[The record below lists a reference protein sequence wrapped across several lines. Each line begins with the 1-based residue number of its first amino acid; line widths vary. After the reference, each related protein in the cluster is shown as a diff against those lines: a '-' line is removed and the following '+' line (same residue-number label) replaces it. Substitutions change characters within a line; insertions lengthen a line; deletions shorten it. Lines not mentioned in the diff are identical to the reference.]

1 MQTTIFKQK
10 SNYWRVFALCFF
22 TAVLLFA
29 PHCIVDA
36 VAGGGYFHYA
46 GDFNDQQINFY
57 QYANAFVKNGGSF
70 SWATD
75 LGSGFVNSYSFYL
88 LGSPFFWLSMVVPAR
103 LMPWAMVPLL
113 CLKMAV
119 AGGGGYLWARRW
131 VRDETWSMLAGC
143 LYAFSGFSIYNI
155 FFNHFL
161 DVVALFP
168 YMLAALDDA
177 VIDDKKGAF
186 PFWVALN
193 LVDNYFFF
201 AGQAVFLIIYFFCMA
216 AGRRYELG
224 LRKFVRLA
232 WETAL
237 GCACGCVLLL
247 PAGCRCCKIR
257 APSTRSAGTGICSTA
272 NPSSTARFFTA
283 PCSCPT
289 RPISRTCFRRASSS
303 TRA

>member
-1 MQTTIFKQK
+1 MA
-10 SNYWRVFALCFF
+10 RLC
-22 TAVLLFA
+22 TLLFHGGA
-29 PHCIVDA
+29 AVCAHCIVDA

-57 QYANAFVKNGGSF
+57 RYANAFVKNGGSF

-161 DVVALFP
+161 DVCG
-168 YMLAALDDA
+168 A
-177 VIDDKKGAF
+177 VS
-186 PFWVALN
+186 VH
-193 LVDNYFFF
+193 
-201 AGQAVFLIIYFFCMA
+201 AGR
-216 AGRRYELG
+216 AGRRG
-224 LRKFVRLA
+224 H
-232 WETAL
+232 
-237 GCACGCVLLL
+237 
-247 PAGCRCCKIR
+247 
-257 APSTRSAGTGICSTA
+257 
-272 NPSSTARFFTA
+272 
-283 PCSCPT
+283 
-289 RPISRTCFRRASSS
+289 RR
-303 TRA
+303 

>member
-29 PHCIVDA
+29 SHCIVDA

-119 AGGGGYLWARRW
+119 AGGGGYL
-131 VRDETWSMLAGC
+131 
-143 LYAFSGFSIYNI
+143 
-155 FFNHFL
+155 
-161 DVVALFP
+161 
-168 YMLAALDDA
+168 
-177 VIDDKKGAF
+177 
-186 PFWVALN
+186 
-193 LVDNYFFF
+193 
-201 AGQAVFLIIYFFCMA
+201 
-216 AGRRYELG
+216 
-224 LRKFVRLA
+224 
-232 WETAL
+232 
-237 GCACGCVLLL
+237 
-247 PAGCRCCKIR
+247 
-257 APSTRSAGTGICSTA
+257 
-272 NPSSTARFFTA
+272 
-283 PCSCPT
+283 
-289 RPISRTCFRRASSS
+289 
-303 TRA
+303 